1 MVRPPLTDDERARGA
16 ALGTALREA
25 RGDRHPAQVALAA
38 GISVETLRKIE
49 SGRIP
54 TPAFF
59 TVVAL
64 ARVLDLDLVRLAEAG
79 MSQLEPA
86 ERNKVKAAL
95 MEALAA
101 VETPAEKPA

>member
-1 MVRPPLTDDERARGA
+1 MIVGMVRPPLTDDERARGA
-16 ALGTALREA
+16 ALGTALRQA
-25 RGDRHPAQVALAA
+25 RGERHPAQVAMAA

-64 ARVLDLDLVRLAEAG
+64 ARVLDLDLAALARTAEAELP
-79 MSQLEPA
+79 S
-86 ERNKVKAAL
+86 VVIAAS
-95 MEALAA
+95 
-101 VETPAEKPA
+101 